1 MHLETTPLLPVAAC
15 LTAGIAVGEGQGQGI
30 PWPCILLVW
39 IMLTLLCKRW
49 ALIQTI
55 AIWTGCFLL
64 GMSVIQCQ
72 SQHVVEG
79 PVVEGIV
86 MSEPAEKP
94 KTIAVDLLVPGQGG
108 QTMRCYLWKDERSRS
123 LQLGDALVIDDYQGP
138 FVRSRNWQQGGEARQ
153 QLSRWQRL
161 RLWFLQERHRLLDRY
176 QALNGDEAAYAVL
189 AAMTLGDKSALTPE
203 LRETYSVSGAS
214 HVLALSGLHLGII
227 YMLLTWLSMGR
238 RRYWLS
244 QLLMVTAIW
253 AFALLTG
260 LSPSITRSATMIS
273 LYALFSTRS
282 NGRVSLNIICFTA
295 IVMLLADAHALFEVS
310 FQLSFMAVLSIV
322 TLMPLWNRVWQP
334 RHPVANWLWQLTS
347 MSVSAQLGVSR
358 PTSC

>member
-1 MHLETTPLLPVAAC
+1 
-15 LTAGIAVGEGQGQGI
+15 
-30 PWPCILLVW
+30 
-39 IMLTLLCKRW
+39 
-49 ALIQTI
+49 
-55 AIWTGCFLL
+55 
-64 GMSVIQCQ
+64 
-72 SQHVVEG
+72 
-79 PVVEGIV
+79 
-86 MSEPAEKP
+86 
-94 KTIAVDLLVPGQGG
+94 
-108 QTMRCYLWKDERSRS
+108 MRCYLWKDERSRS

-347 MSVSAQLGVSR
+347 MSVSAQLGVAPLIAFHFGRFSTYFLLTNFLVIPAATIIIYGAVLMLVTPSVGSALIWFVWQLNDALSVIAKLPYASIDGLHPSAAQVGIIYALTAIFCRIIYILTNAGYRSGWPRSSR
-358 PTSC
+358 G